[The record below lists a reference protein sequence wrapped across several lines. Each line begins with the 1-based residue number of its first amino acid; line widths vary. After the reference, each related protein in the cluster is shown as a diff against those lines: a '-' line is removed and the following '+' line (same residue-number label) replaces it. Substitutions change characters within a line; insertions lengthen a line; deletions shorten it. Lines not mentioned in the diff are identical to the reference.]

1 MKRTPL
7 KRKPYKLKRSRLRR
21 KSRNPISKLK
31 DKLWRVFSLY
41 IRYRDK
47 HKCFT
52 CGKRSYGRTMH
63 AGHFISRKVNST
75 FVDPIN
81 VHAQCAGCNMF
92 LYGNSPEYAQ
102 RLITKYGL
110 EEFEALIARG
120 RKTWQWTEKTLQEL
134 MDILE
139 EEPEQYKTK
148 YYQIVK

>member
-1 MKRTPL
+1 
-7 KRKPYKLKRSRLRR
+7 
-21 KSRNPISKLK
+21 
-31 DKLWRVFSLY
+31 
-41 IRYRDK
+41 
-47 HKCFT
+47 
-52 CGKRSYGRTMH
+52 
-63 AGHFISRKVNST
+63 
-75 FVDPIN
+75 
-81 VHAQCAGCNMF
+81 MF